1 MEQKELKQ
9 CKCGG
14 RPAID
19 RGPTNPRDLDYML
32 TIRCQQC
39 GEKVQR
45 MTGGWV
51 EKEDIT
57 LAKLTAE
64 WNAKQGYELK
74 PCPFCGGTA
83 KIVVIEPGVRS
94 MIHCTN
100 HTCHF
105 ERISWNNGDTDD
117 HAALRLATAW
127 NNRTAESEITRLKDL
142 NKKLLETAGILDAA
156 LREYQQ
162 KYGE

>member
-1 MEQKELKQ
+1 MELKM

-14 RPAID
+14 QPKVE

-32 TIRCQQC
+32 TIRCQKC

-45 MTGGWV
+45 MTGGWI
-51 EKEDIT
+51 EKEETT
-57 LAKLTAE
+57 LNKLAAE
-64 WNAKQGYELK
+64 WSAKQAHKLR
-74 PCPFCGGTA
+74 PCPFCGGAA

-94 MIHCTN
+94 LIHCTTP
-100 HTCHF
+100 HCSF
-105 ERISWNNGDTDD
+105 ERVSWNNGDTDD

-127 NNRTAESEITRLKDL
+127 NNRAADSEIARLKEF
-142 NKKLLETAGILDAA
+142 NKRLLENAGILDAA